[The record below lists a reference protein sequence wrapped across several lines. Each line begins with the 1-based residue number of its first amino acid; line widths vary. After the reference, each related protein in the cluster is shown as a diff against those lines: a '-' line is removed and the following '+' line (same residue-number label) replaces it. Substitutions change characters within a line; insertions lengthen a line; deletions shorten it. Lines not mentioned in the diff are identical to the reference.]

1 MRLNRTLPLTLLV
14 LSLLTLLTIPAF
26 TASNV
31 VAPSK
36 ISEIIVARTVFQF
49 VPPEC
54 EPLNLSAIVTGAGA
68 FGGTSTPELILGS
81 SGADTIRGGGGSD
94 CIYAGDGNDF
104 LQGDG
109 GGADVCFG
117 QGGTD
122 TFHSSCEFR
131 IQ

>member
-1 MRLNRTLPLTLLV
+1 MRLNRTLPFVPLA
-14 LSLLTLLTIPAF
+14 LSLLALLTIPAF

-31 VAPSK
+31 IAPSK
-36 ISEIIVARTVFQF
+36 ISEIVVARTVFQF
-49 VPPEC
+49 VPREC
-54 EPLNLSAIVTGAGA
+54 EPLPLRAIVTGAGT

-94 CIYAGDGNDF
+94 CIYGGDGNDF

-109 GGADVCFG
+109 GSFDVCFG
-117 QGGTD
+117 QGGAD
-122 TFHSSCEFR
+122 SFHSSCEYR